1 MEGSRAKR
9 MSHGRLFPGRK
20 SPKLLFTLFTMRTSP
35 AASKSNSV
43 LRTDLA
49 RPCITSTSES
59 IELTLV
65 SAQVASP
72 ISITEGSKQERDLF
86 LSHIKVRRLALDQKA
101 ASGNLFSGVKSALEG
116 VGLGWYVHEE
126 NAPQPQQPPTAT
138 TTTAP
143 MPNTDNDPN
152 DDTKSGEE
160 SGETAKKKDSLTTRS
175 QAKGA
180 AQSDMKT
187 NLCQQTEIEAA
198 AFLLITST

>member
-1 MEGSRAKR
+1 
-9 MSHGRLFPGRK
+9 
-20 SPKLLFTLFTMRTSP
+20 MRTSP

-65 SAQVASP
+65 SAQVTSP

-101 ASGNLFSGVKSALEG
+101 ASGNLFSGVKSALQG
-116 VGLGWYVHEE
+116 VGLGNYV
-126 NAPQPQQPPTAT
+126 
-138 TTTAP
+138 
-143 MPNTDNDPN
+143 DNDPN
-152 DDTKSGEE
+152 EDTDSGSEE
-160 SGETAKKKDSLTTRS
+160 SGETEDEENSLTTRS